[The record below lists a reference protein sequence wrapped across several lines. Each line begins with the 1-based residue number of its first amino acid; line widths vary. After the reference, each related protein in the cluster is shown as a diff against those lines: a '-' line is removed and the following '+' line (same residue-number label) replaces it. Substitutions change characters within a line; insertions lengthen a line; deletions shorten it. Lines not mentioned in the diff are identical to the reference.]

1 MGHDLIRPDP
11 ERHGALRMTEAARPL
26 LRDENTIAL
35 RLHAL
40 RQAAKRPAVKALI
53 GDEDAPLLSALKAKR
68 RALAEARQVPAY
80 IIFHDRTLIELA
92 ELWPETLDQMAAISE
107 VGAKKLNSYG
117 AEFLQ
122 VINAEVPKSH

>member
-1 MGHDLIRPDP
+1 MGHDLIWPDP
-11 ERHGALRMTEAARPL
+11 ERQGALRMTEAARPL
-26 LRDENTIAL
+26 LRDENTITL
-35 RLHAL
+35 RRDAL

-53 GDEDAPLLSALKAKR
+53 GDEDALLLSALKANQ

-80 IIFHDRTLIELA
+80 ILFHDRTLIELA